1 MSSSHSSSTTASQ
14 FQPNLQPARV
24 LFSADAQRA
33 VLGSVLHDNTLMEV
47 VQLVPDDFSGWVDQ
61 TIYAAMLERW
71 EAKQPFD
78 VDIVALDLEDRG
90 ALERVGGR
98 VYIEDAWAGAVPDR
112 GIVAMHVKQIKR
124 FSNLRKAAVLGDT
137 LLREAEMLGTQPE
150 DLAAKIRP
158 VLESIE
164 AAGSP
169 VYESD
174 GMVCLR
180 DVQPV
185 DIQWLWA
192 NHIPLGTVTVFD
204 GDPGLGKS
212 LLTLDIAARV
222 TTGTAMPDGSPS
234 VTGGVIILTS
244 EDALANTIRPRLD
257 AAGADVSKVF
267 AFDPETDVAP
277 LTFPN
282 DVSRLEE
289 MIATYDTKLVV
300 VDPLVAYLG
309 TRIDSHRDQ
318 DVRSALAP
326 LVRMAE
332 RTGVAVVGIR
342 HLNKAS
348 GTSPI
353 YRGGGSIAI
362 IGAARASFLVAKDP
376 EDPDTRVFAPNK
388 CNLAPDGLASRQFG
402 VIAIT
407 GPTGE
412 VPKIAWRGTSD
423 RSARELLAQ
432 PQDEDER
439 SATDDAV
446 EFLRDALRDGPRPV
460 KEVKASAAA
469 AGIAWRTIERV
480 KRTAAV
486 ESRKS
491 DFDGVWVLELRSPP
505 SMPDSLQH
513 KNLAV
518 LADLA
523 VLAKNQ
529 QVTDTDSPTNSEE
542 RQHTILAVFD
552 GKNVSS
558 PQPRLP
564 IVVEGVGRLVEGI

>member
-1 MSSSHSSSTTASQ
+1 
-14 FQPNLQPARV
+14 
-24 LFSADAQRA
+24 
-33 VLGSVLHDNTLMEV
+33 
-47 VQLVPDDFSGWVDQ
+47 
-61 TIYAAMLERW
+61 
-71 EAKQPFD
+71 
-78 VDIVALDLEDRG
+78 
-90 ALERVGGR
+90 
-98 VYIEDAWAGAVPDR
+98 
-112 GIVAMHVKQIKR
+112 
-124 FSNLRKAAVLGDT
+124 
-137 LLREAEMLGTQPE
+137 MLGAQPE

-169 VYESD
+169 IHEPD
-174 GMVCLR
+174 GMVCLQ
-180 DVQPV
+180 DIQPV

-289 MIATYDTKLVV
+289 MIATYNAKLVV

-309 TRIDSHRDQ
+309 ARIDSHRDQ

-362 IGAARASFLVAKDP
+362 IGASRASFLIAKDP
-376 EDPDTRVFAPNK
+376 DDPATRVFAPNK
-388 CNLAPDGLASRQFG
+388 CNLSPDGLASRQFA
-402 VIAIT
+402 VIAVA
-407 GPTGE
+407 GPTGKDI
-412 VPKIAWRGTSD
+412 PKIAWSGTSD

-439 SATDDAV
+439 SAVDDADA
-446 EFLRDALRDGPRPV
+446 FLRDALKDGPRPTKDV
-460 KEVKASAAA
+460 KIQASA
-469 AGIAWRTIERV
+469 AGIAWRTISRAKEKAGV
-480 KRTAAV
+480 V
-486 ESRKS
+486 SRKS
-491 DFDGVWVLELRSPP
+491 DFDGAWVLELRRVP
-505 SMPDSLQH
+505 SGSMSLQH
-513 KNLAV
+513 ENLTS
-518 LADLA
+518 LASSA
-523 VLAKNQ
+523 SLAKNQ
-529 QVTDTDSPTNSEE
+529 QVTSADPRTNSEDC
-542 RQHTILAVFD
+542 QHDELALFD
-552 GKNVSS
+552 GKNLRSHRPS
-558 PQPRLP
+558 PP
-564 IVVEGVGRLVEGI
+564 IIVEGVGRLVEGI